1 MPMIAD
7 IYYQVSGN
15 KIERLPPVVL
25 IHGAGGNHLYW
36 PAEIRRLP
44 GYRVYALDLPGHGR
58 SNGNFQTSVNDYS
71 RNICLWQ
78 GALDLE
84 PAVYVGHSLGSAIA
98 MQLVLAAPDQVSG
111 LVLIGSSARLAVNPA
126 LLENIADPATFP
138 KAIEMLI
145 SWSFS
150 KNSPGR
156 LKELAAMRM
165 SETPAEVYYAD
176 FLACQ
181 NFDLTMRLPEIRCPV
196 MVICGADDK
205 MTPQVQAQFLVA
217 HLPNAHLEILPEA
230 GHMVM
235 LEQPHAVAERL
246 INFLSALPG

>member
-1 MPMIAD
+1 
-7 IYYQVSGN
+7 
-15 KIERLPPVVL
+15 
-25 IHGAGGNHLYW
+25 
-36 PAEIRRLP
+36 
-44 GYRVYALDLPGHGR
+44 
-58 SNGNFQTSVNDYS
+58 
-71 RNICLWQ
+71 
-78 GALDLE
+78 
-84 PAVYVGHSLGSAIA
+84 

-217 HLPNAHLEILPEA
+217 HLPNAQLEILPEA